1 MKSKFLLNLLI
12 VRFLVISEPIEMSL
26 ISQNNIHV
34 QSKSCPRRVW
44 QENRS
49 LIEIEKKIVQHT
61 KTSKILETQKI
72 HNFD

>member
-1 MKSKFLLNLLI
+1 MKSKVLLNLLI

-49 LIEIEKKIVQHT
+49 LVEIEKNVQHT